1 MHAEHARRG
10 IASLGPVHTR
20 PDGSKHFYLKDPHGY
35 LFEVVES
42 KEWFGPAPY
51 GGGVGG
57 AVLGVSDVE
66 KSLKLYRDVL
76 GYDHV
81 VMDET
86 AVHPAFEPLPS
97 GGQTYRRVVLKRS
110 EPTQGASSELLGGGE
125 IELVQAMDRTPRN
138 LFEGRFWGDLGFI
151 HLCWDIRDMKAL
163 GKELEAAG
171 FPFTVDSS
179 SSFDMGEAS
188 GQFTYVED
196 PDGTWIEFVETHKI
210 PIAKKLNWYLDTRK
224 RPQGKALPKWM
235 LKMLR
240 FNRVKD

>member
-1 MHAEHARRG
+1 MAVGLEAR
-10 IASLGPVHTR
+10 V
-20 PDGSKHFYLKDPHGY
+20 
-35 LFEVVES
+35 
-42 KEWFGPAPY
+42 
-51 GGGVGG
+51 
-57 AVLGVSDVE
+57 GVSDVE

-86 AVHPAFEPLPS
+86 AVHPAFAPLPS

-110 EPTQGASSELLGGGE
+110 QLTEGAFSELLGGEKLNSFKPWTASLATCSRVAFGATWASFT
-125 IELVQAMDRTPRN
+125 L
-138 LFEGRFWGDLGFI
+138 LG
-151 HLCWDIRDMKAL
+151 HP
-163 GKELEAAG
+163 GHESPGQELEAAG

-210 PIAKKLNWYLDTRK
+210 PIVKKLGWYLDTRT
-224 RPQGKALPKWM
+224 RPQGKPLPKWM

-240 FNRVKD
+240 FSRVKD

>member
-10 IASLGPVHTR
+10 IASWDLCTPR

-86 AVHPAFEPLPS
+86 AVHPAFEPF
-97 GGQTYRRVVLKRS
+97 QAEAK
-110 EPTQGASSELLGGGE
+110 PT
-125 IELVQAMDRTPRN
+125 
-138 LFEGRFWGDLGFI
+138 
-151 HLCWDIRDMKAL
+151 
-163 GKELEAAG
+163 AA
-171 FPFTVDSS
+171 SS
-179 SSFDMGEAS
+179 SSARS
-188 GQFTYVED
+188 
-196 PDGTWIEFVETHKI
+196 PHKGHSVNCS
-210 PIAKKLNWYLDTRK
+210 AEEKLNWSKPWIGPRETCSKVALGTLDSFTCA
-224 RPQGKALPKWM
+224 GTSGT
-235 LKMLR
+235 
-240 FNRVKD
+240 